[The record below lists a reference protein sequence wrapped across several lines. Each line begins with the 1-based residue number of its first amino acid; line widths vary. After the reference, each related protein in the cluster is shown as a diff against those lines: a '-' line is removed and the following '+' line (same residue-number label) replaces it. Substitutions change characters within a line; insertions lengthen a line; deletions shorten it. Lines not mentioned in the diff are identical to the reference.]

1 MTLSMGGFAI
11 EDLFLKILSETVPVS
26 QILIYVGISATLLL
40 SIISKI
46 KKIPILGNGV
56 FSNKL
61 FIIRSF
67 ADMMGA
73 VLIMTSISLL
83 PLSTVSSILQAI
95 PLFIT
100 FLRFII

>member
-1 MTLSMGGFAI
+1 M
-11 EDLFLKILSETVPVS
+11 
-26 QILIYVGISATLLL
+26 
-40 SIISKI
+40 IISKI
-46 KKIPILGNGV
+46 KKIPILGNDI

-73 VLIMTSISLL
+73 VLIVTSISLL

-100 FLRFII
+100 FGAVFILKENVGSQDQIACAYGGVNNIKFIKVR